1 MHFFSFRLLR
11 IFTSLDFRFSGYFHR
26 CWIFSVYSDF
36 IFLFTNSECICD
48 WTLINPRL
56 FCWPSRFR
64 FFVFRK
70 FPDNEVLSRKVL
82 RFVYICETEERGL
95 RYDLSD
101 YRFRLFRLKWRQ
113 WYFPSRLSSAREK
126 KNWRKMYE
134 DCPVTDA
141 SGSMGETKV
150 YKIYLSAKPK

>member
-11 IFTSLDFRFSGYFHR
+11 IFTSLDYRFSGYFHR

-70 FPDNEVLSRKVL
+70 FPDNKVLSRKL
-82 RFVYICETEERGL
+82 LSFVYICETEERGL
-95 RYDLSD
+95 RYDLSLSHLKVAIIVFWSCIANAKKKAAD
-101 YRFRLFRLKWRQ
+101 FSGAKNCSKYGILVLFVSFWKKKYPL
-113 WYFPSRLSSAREK
+113 LSYMF
-126 KNWRKMYE
+126 NWR
-134 DCPVTDA
+134 
-141 SGSMGETKV
+141 
-150 YKIYLSAKPK
+150 

>member
-11 IFTSLDFRFSGYFHR
+11 IFTSLDFRFLGYFHR

-82 RFVYICETEERGL
+82 RNRRERL
-95 RYDLSD
+95 AIWPVAVSFESCD
-101 YRFRLFRLKWRQ
+101 YRILKLHSKCKKKAADFSGAKNCSKYGILVLFVSFWKKKYPL
-113 WYFPSRLSSAREK
+113 LSYMF
-126 KNWRKMYE
+126 NWR
-134 DCPVTDA
+134 
-141 SGSMGETKV
+141 
-150 YKIYLSAKPK
+150 